1 MEWVVLRI
9 IASARVFIRR
19 KFYIATIR
27 RLQGVNHLL
36 FLPNV
41 MPRLWWHYWDINEV
55 LNYLLHR
62 SIGLGALIEYFL
74 LNPGILEFTY
84 FHYYNVNNKYKEK
97 VDFFCKARPLKQIA
111 GHLLHRIM
119 HKDMVTFLLSLSPG
133 NIPQKIC
140 TCGLNKVGQI

>member
-1 MEWVVLRI
+1 M
-9 IASARVFIRR
+9 
-19 KFYIATIR
+19 
-27 RLQGVNHLL
+27 
-36 FLPNV
+36 
-41 MPRLWWHYWDINEV
+41 NEV

-62 SIGLGALIEYFL
+62 SIGLEVLIQYFIL
-74 LNPGILEFTY
+74 HPGILEFTY

-133 NIPQKIC
+133 NIPLKIC
-140 TCGLNKVGQI
+140 TCALNKVGQI

>member
-1 MEWVVLRI
+1 M
-9 IASARVFIRR
+9 
-19 KFYIATIR
+19 
-27 RLQGVNHLL
+27 
-36 FLPNV
+36 
-41 MPRLWWHYWDINEV
+41 NEV

-62 SIGLGALIEYFL
+62 SIGLGVLIQYFL
-74 LNPGILEFTY
+74 LNLGILEFTY

>member
-1 MEWVVLRI
+1 MERVVLSI

-41 MPRLWWHYWDINEV
+41 MPRLRWHYWDMNEV

-62 SIGLGALIEYFL
+62 SIGLGVLIQYFL
-74 LNPGILEFTY
+74 LNLGILEFTY

-133 NIPQKIC
+133 NIPLKMC
-140 TCGLNKVGQI
+140 TCDLNKVGQI